1 MWACEQDVA
10 EINHVRNLANATDIS
25 NCAERA
31 KNLRAN
37 EWCFSFFGGLI
48 LILHVTLDQ
57 KAAQRRPRSRGCGGE
72 KIPENSCQTMER
84 RKALFCD
91 ISIPGSTVQEATTA
105 RVLFSS
111 PDYNID
117 DLKLPPQ
124 LFLKVQLVLD

>member
-1 MWACEQDVA
+1 MA

-25 NCAERA
+25 DCAERA

-57 KAAQRRPRSRGCGGE
+57 KAAQRGE

-117 DLKLPPQ
+117 DSKLPPQ
-124 LFLKVQLVLD
+124 LFLKVCSVGFSLTQLIMKREDNNG

>member
-1 MWACEQDVA
+1 MSVTDTLWACEQDVA

-57 KAAQRRPRSRGCGGE
+57 KAAQRGE
-72 KIPENSCQTMER
+72 KNP
-84 RKALFCD
+84 RKFLSD
-91 ISIPGSTVQEATTA
+91 DGTKKSSI
-105 RVLFSS
+105 L
-111 PDYNID
+111 
-117 DLKLPPQ
+117 
-124 LFLKVQLVLD
+124 

>member
-1 MWACEQDVA
+1 MSVTDTLWACEQDVA

-57 KAAQRRPRSRGCGGE
+57 KAAQRGE

-91 ISIPGSTVQEATTA
+91 NSIPGSTVQEATTA

-124 LFLKVQLVLD
+124 LFLKVQLVLA